1 MLFDLNSINENLFF
15 HLRMISIF
23 SCGWWAM
30 GCKVCR
36 FIGGVWWVAAL
47 LNSPPAAA
55 VINVICEGVVR
66 LIAPAVWPLPSSAVI
81 DGIIV
86 IRRLWLLSPTVKF
99 YCIIF
104 YMKTLFSNLQWIKI
118 FRLTL
123 FLLPYLY
130 ISY

>member
-1 MLFDLNSINENLFF
+1 MSFCTLKTNLNLVKKIKYFLYFVLNPNQSKPFY
-15 HLRMISIF
+15 LRILSIF

-104 YMKTLFSNLQWIKI
+104 YMKTIILKS
-118 FRLTL
+118 
-123 FLLPYLY
+123 
-130 ISY
+130 